1 MPYFDDG
8 KMKILLRI
16 LTDKGFLFVYYLLL
30 VFIITLQQFLVHK
43 YGNFIIFK
51 DSNLHMLFHTDLYKL
66 YPETKQDLFK
76 YSPTFAWFFG
86 VFRLL
91 PEFPGFLIWQLLN
104 AFILFIAIRSVPG
117 MDDRAKGFI
126 LLAVSIELATSL
138 GNSQSNGLVAGLLVT
153 GFVMFENK
161 QFLWGTLFIV
171 CTVFIKVF
179 GIAAL
184 VILFFYPEK
193 KKIILYSLAW
203 GLIMLLLPLSLVTPS
218 YLAECYRSWFNSL
231 GSDYARSAGTSVAGL
246 LQSWTGME
254 VNKPLILMAGLVFL
268 LLPLWVRRKSYDF
281 SFRIRYFA
289 SLMIWIII
297 FNHKAESPSYI
308 IAMTGIAIWFFSE
321 EKKIVNII
329 LFTLAMVTV
338 SLTPMD
344 IFPGTFRDN
353 FLQPYCIKALL
364 PVLIWFKVTRDMLM
378 GKKKPGPLDPA
389 TSANIK

>member
-1 MPYFDDG
+1 
-8 KMKILLRI
+8 MKILLRV
-16 LTDKGFLFVYYLLL
+16 LTDKRLLFTYYLLL
-30 VFIITLQQFLVHK
+30 VLIITLQQFLVHK
-43 YGNFIIFK
+43 YGNYIIFEN
-51 DSNLHMLFHTDLYKL
+51 SNLHLLSGTDLYKL

-91 PEFPGFLIWQLLN
+91 PDFPGFLGWQLLN
-104 AFILFIAIRSVPG
+104 TFLFFAAIWSMPG
-117 MDDRAKGFI
+117 LDLKAKGFM
-126 LLAVSIELATSL
+126 LVVLSIELATSL
-138 GNSQSNGLVAGLLVT
+138 LNAQSNGLIAGLLVT
-153 GFVMFENK
+153 GFVMFEKK
-161 QFLWGTLFIV
+161 QFFWGTLFII

-184 VILFFYPEK
+184 VMLFFYPEK

-218 YLAECYRSWFNSL
+218 YLVECYRSWISAL
-231 GSDYARSAGTSVAGL
+231 GSDYTRSAGTSVAGL
-246 LQSWTGME
+246 LQSWMGME
-254 VNKPLILMAGLVFL
+254 VNKPLILITGLIFL
-268 LLPLWVRRKSYDF
+268 LLPLWVRRKKYDF

-321 EKKIVNII
+321 EKKLVNMI

-344 IFPGTFRDN
+344 IFPATFRDN

-364 PVLIWFKVTRDMLM
+364 PALIWIKVTIDMLK
-378 GKKKPGPLDPA
+378 GNKKPA
-389 TSANIK
+389 TLGQSISANIKQG